1 MVSLSSNRKERRP
14 TVARGVAAAL
24 AVVALVLSPAGQVTA
39 AIQPSPR
46 SPEYVI
52 KAAYLY
58 NFAMFVEW
66 PPDAFATPDSPL
78 LIGIV
83 GQDPF
88 GWALERIVDGKRINK
103 RRIVIDRVQSV
114 QDAKHCHILFIGA
127 DDAARLPEFT
137 ARLDGASVLVVGD
150 TDNVIKQGGAISFTV
165 RDNKVGY
172 DINLEAAKRARLTIS
187 SKLLNL
193 ARIVRG

>member
-1 MVSLSSNRKERRP
+1 VPHIHRGRRSHMPRMVVIALIL
-14 TVARGVAAAL
+14 VALTWSPGGSAAA
-24 AVVALVLSPAGQVTA
+24 VDG
-39 AIQPSPR
+39 SPR

-66 PPDAFATPDSPL
+66 PSDAFATPDSPL
-78 LIGIV
+78 LIGVV
-83 GQDPF
+83 GADPF
-88 GWALERIVDGKRINK
+88 GWALERTVQGKRINK

-114 QDAKHCHILFIGA
+114 QDARRCHIVFISV
-127 DDAARLPEFT
+127 DDDTRVSEYSTKLNGLSVLLVGDSEDV
-137 ARLDGASVLVVGD
+137 LKQGAS
-150 TDNVIKQGGAISFTV
+150 ISFTV

-172 DINLEAAKRARLTIS
+172 DVNLDAAKRARLTVS

-193 ARIVRG
+193 ARMVHRS